1 MSHLKKFSVVYFP
14 SDKTIE
20 VVPSKWI
27 LEDRQ
32 KCPFPINLP
41 TGFRKIQK
49 DSSSTPDPNWPIWE
63 VELKKSYDDFSAADA
78 KAKKLLS
85 ALYVDSSEND
95 AVQNVNPTVENNS
108 GEDQGNVDVTNLF
121 PPNIT
126 FEDQR
131 LTTLI
136 NEFRGFQAVSSQNQ
150 LILQEEIREVK
161 SMLLR
166 STNSGNT
173 QSRTAKDTLWP
184 LRNAEDLKRVDE
196 ILKNPD
202 IFNEQV
208 LLLSGRGDT
217 DATKTVNFFLKS
229 IIQHEFALQLR
240 FTSDSGKVPFKGTN
254 CCKLVREAVQ
264 KYFYLLPTTS
274 NIQGELTESKLNSQI
289 AKWLRDSI
297 NRGEEGKENRA
308 KYGKAK
314 VNTVATG
321 QETTEQNVDDH

>member
-1 MSHLKKFSVVYFP
+1 MSQLKNFSVVYFP

-20 VVPSKWI
+20 VVP
-27 LEDRQ
+27 R
-32 KCPFPINLP
+32 
-41 TGFRKIQK
+41 FRKIQK

-63 VELKKSYDDFSAADA
+63 VEFKKSYEDFSAADS

-85 ALYVDSSEND
+85 ALYVDSSDND
-95 AVQNVNPTVENNS
+95 PAQNVNHIAESNS
-108 GEDQGNVDVTNLF
+108 GEDQGNVDVTSLF

-136 NEFRGFQAVSSQNQ
+136 NEFRGFQTVSLQNQ
-150 LILQEEIREVK
+150 LILQEEIP
-161 SMLLR
+161 
-166 STNSGNT
+166 
-173 QSRTAKDTLWP
+173 KDTLWP
-184 LRNAEDLKRVDE
+184 LRSAEDSIRVDE

-217 DATKTVNFFLKS
+217 NATKTVNFILNS
-229 IIQHEFALQLR
+229 IIQHQFALQLR

-254 CCKLVREAVQ
+254 CCKL
-264 KYFYLLPTTS
+264 
-274 NIQGELTESKLNSQI
+274 
-289 AKWLRDSI
+289 WLRDSI

-321 QETTEQNVDDH
+321 QETTSQNVDDD